1 MVVRLHRSQFDR
13 GVCKPW
19 SEGLSKNEDP
29 RGYLLFGQAT
39 FYACARSGI
48 LRSTT
53 THKSS
58 PNRPAPSFVIRFFSC
73 SAESNRRRQTAWRL
87 PASIIVSISSRDTDP
102 NSEQRVRSADCRLP
116 TSPHCV
122 NSLNALFMTLTPPI
136 SAGHPALTQG
146 TAICDRHCNRLVRRA
161 MRGPS
166 RAEPAAPWIC

>member
-1 MVVRLHRSQFDR
+1 MVVRLHRSQFDL

-19 SEGLSKNEDP
+19 SKGLSKNEDP
-29 RGYLLFGQAT
+29 RGYSLFGQAA

-48 LRSTT
+48 LISTT

-58 PNRPAPSFVIRFFSC
+58 PNRPAPSFVIMFFSC

-87 PASIIVSISSRDTDP
+87 PASIMVSISSRDTDP

-122 NSLNALFMTLTPPI
+122 KSLNALFMTLSPPI

-146 TAICDRHCNRLVRRA
+146 TAICGRHCNRLVRRCLLYT
-161 MRGPS
+161 S
-166 RAEPAAPWIC
+166 DAAD